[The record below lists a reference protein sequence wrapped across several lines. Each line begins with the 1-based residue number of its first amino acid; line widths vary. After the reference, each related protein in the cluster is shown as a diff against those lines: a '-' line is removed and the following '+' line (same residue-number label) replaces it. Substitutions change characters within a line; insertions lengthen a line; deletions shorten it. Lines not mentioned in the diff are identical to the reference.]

1 MQIMDFKKF
10 QLKRFGYYCITT
22 LWEDFSHAEDS
33 GVDAIKEVYDKARD
47 KYKKNVQAR
56 TELTI
61 VLYHK
66 SWQHYANRDITLSL
80 MYSEWFLDSRHDN
93 IRDFRTSDSKNYY
106 YNTTG
111 INTFKHRSLEMLH
124 LTSKEKAILRYL
136 AEKKEDAPYGVP
148 VQQAEN
154 ELYSLHDKGLIKYT
168 FSPDETVEASLTY
181 FGEAYLYHN
190 SQTKNTFWDY
200 VLDFLSDK
208 ERLIW
213 LCITLN
219 SIAII
224 ALAIK
229 IIAICLLN

>member
-1 MQIMDFKKF
+1 MNFKEF
-10 QLKRFGYYCITT
+10 QLERFGYNCITT
-22 LWEDFSHAEDS
+22 LWEDFSRAEYS
-33 GVDAIKEVYDKARD
+33 GVDAIKEVYDKARNE
-47 KYKKNVQAR
+47 YRKNVQAG

-80 MYSEWFLDSRHDN
+80 MYSEWFLNSLHANR
-93 IRDFRTSDSKNYY
+93 RDFRTGESWDYH
-106 YNTTG
+106 YNIVG
-111 INTFKHRSLEMLH
+111 RSMFKHRSIEMLH
-124 LTSKEKAILRYL
+124 LTRKEKATLRHL

-154 ELYSLHDKGLIKYT
+154 ELYSLCDKGLIKYT
-168 FSPDETVEASLTY
+168 FSFDETVEARLTY

-190 SQTKNTFWDY
+190 SQPKNTFWDY
-200 VLDFLSDK
+200 VLDFLADK

-229 IIAICLLN
+229 IIAICLSD